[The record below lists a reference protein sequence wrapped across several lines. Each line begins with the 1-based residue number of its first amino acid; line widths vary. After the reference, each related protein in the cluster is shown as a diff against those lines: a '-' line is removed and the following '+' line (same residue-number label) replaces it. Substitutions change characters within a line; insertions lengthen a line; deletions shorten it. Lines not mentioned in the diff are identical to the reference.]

1 MSMSVGASSSTNAL
15 AYLQQLVQQATAGA
29 SSAGATD
36 PLSELMQTSS
46 GFGSGSDLLTSPSAD
61 AAAGSGS
68 SAQPPFGSDTM
79 AQLLSLQGQGT
90 QANSDS
96 EQAFLSQLDTDGTS
110 ADLPA
115 TASASASTSAS
126 GDGSSANSSSN
137 GTSSNPASLIGQLIT
152 MQSQMLSAMSSSA
165 SMMSIAV

>member
-115 TASASASTSAS
+115 TASASTSAS
-126 GDGSSANSSSN
+126 GDGSSTNSSSN